1 MKHPIPAAKALGLSI
16 AICLGLG
23 SLSGL
28 AVRGRNLTW
37 YAQLAKPT
45 FTPPSFLF
53 GPVWT
58 VLYVLMGIALAL
70 IWQRREG
77 NQALLLLFAV
87 QLLLNLAWS
96 PIFFY
101 YQRIGLALITLI
113 LLLLSIIACIAL
125 AWRHKDIT
133 LLLAPYLLWVSFAGI
148 LNASIFILNF

>member
-1 MKHPIPAAKALGLSI
+1 MKYPIPGAKVFGLSI

-28 AVRGRNLTW
+28 AVRGRNLIW

-58 VLYVLMGIALAL
+58 VLYILMGIALAL
-70 IWQRREG
+70 IWQRRAD
-77 NQALLLLFAV
+77 NQTLFLLFAI

-101 YQRIGLALITLI
+101 YQRIDTALAVLVLLWLTLI
-113 LLLLSIIACIAL
+113 ACLILAWHNRLVVLLLL
-125 AWRHKDIT
+125 
-133 LLLAPYLLWVSFAGI
+133 PYLLWVSFAGL
-148 LNASIFILNF
+148 LNTSIFLLN